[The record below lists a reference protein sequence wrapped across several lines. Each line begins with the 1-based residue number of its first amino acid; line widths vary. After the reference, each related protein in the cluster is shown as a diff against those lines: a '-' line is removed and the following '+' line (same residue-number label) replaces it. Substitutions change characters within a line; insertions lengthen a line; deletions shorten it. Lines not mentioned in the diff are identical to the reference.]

1 MKTSDI
7 TPLGGSVYELEKG
20 DGGRRQ
26 DKEDIIEL
34 KFGGVETDLTPQKLK
49 EDADILWD
57 PSKNHPLEQ
66 CQ

>member
-49 EDADILWD
+49 EDADIL
-57 PSKNHPLEQ
+57 
-66 CQ
+66 